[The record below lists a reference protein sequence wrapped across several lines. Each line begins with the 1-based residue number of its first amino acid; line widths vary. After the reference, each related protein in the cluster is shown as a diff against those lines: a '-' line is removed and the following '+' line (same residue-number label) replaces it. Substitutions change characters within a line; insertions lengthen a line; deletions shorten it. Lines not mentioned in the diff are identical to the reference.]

1 MLSPSGEFQA
11 PKHPRQVEES
21 AEVAAKLTRP
31 KRDNHSFKSDEIL
44 AAGGVKEGEGG
55 VGGGGGGV
63 RGGENSGDVP
73 TMTILSR
80 LLSTIFT

>member
-55 VGGGGGGV
+55 VGGGV